1 MSKPCLKCCK
11 RRGVEGFF
19 SVLSVTARM
28 LWIRLLGDGFAGA

>member
-19 SVLSVTARM
+19 SVLWVTALM
-28 LWIRLLGDGFAGA
+28 VVIRLLGYGFAGA